1 MNFTHVLSFQ
11 DQKILQLT
19 DEVTRLRAIEMESF
33 RKDQQVQ
40 QLQQQL
46 GSLESQVSQQP
57 PVVMGVDQEMT
68 AKLVQLETEVAA
80 KKEELEKLKEEVMV
94 LFNFNSESDQL

>member
-1 MNFTHVLSFQ
+1 
-11 DQKILQLT
+11 
-19 DEVTRLRAIEMESF
+19 MESF

-80 KKEELEKLKEEVMV
+80 KKEELEKLKEEVNV
-94 LFNFNSESDQL
+94 TIYCKSGNFCEFYFREWC